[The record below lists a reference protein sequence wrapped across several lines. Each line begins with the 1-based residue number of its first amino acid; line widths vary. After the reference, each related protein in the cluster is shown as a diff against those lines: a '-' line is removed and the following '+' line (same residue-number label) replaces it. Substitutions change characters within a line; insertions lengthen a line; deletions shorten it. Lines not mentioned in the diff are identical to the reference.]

1 MIQKHFEDM
10 VQACLGFP
18 FSPTQKLAMACF
30 ADFFLKQREE
40 GVFVLKGYA
49 GTGKTSFV
57 AAVVNVLVKMEYK
70 VVLLAPTDRK
80 STV

>member
-30 ADFFLKQREE
+30 ADFFLTQREE

-57 AAVVNVLVKMEYK
+57 ALYLFFFLNLRAGIISGNCISIV
-70 VVLLAPTDRK
+70 
-80 STV
+80 